1 MPERSADMFEAGVV
15 LQNMKS
21 SHSEKA
27 VEAKTTQAHRV
38 RQASRARRE
47 QEKESLRRIILDA
60 AGELFLERGY
70 EGFSMRRVAERIG
83 YSATT
88 IYRYYENKDD
98 LLFAVVNEG
107 FSEFARQLTA
117 AAAGVSNPLKRL
129 EALWHAYVS
138 FGLKNPVYYQMMFM
152 QRADLL
158 FESQREQTQPMIESF
173 DVLQRAVQAAMDAG
187 VMKRG
192 DVETYSR
199 VIWALVHGMTAL
211 ALADPKRFT
220 LEIMEKNTRLALK
233 MISNGLR

>member
-1 MPERSADMFEAGVV
+1 
-15 LQNMKS
+15 MKPS
-21 SHSEKA
+21 DSEKGA
-27 VEAKTTQAHRV
+27 GAKTTQAHRV

-47 QEKESLRRIILDA
+47 QQKESLRRIILDV
-60 AGELFLERGY
+60 AGELFLEQGY

-107 FSEFARQLTA
+107 FSEFARQLTETA
-117 AAAGVSNPLKRL
+117 EGASNPIKRL
-129 EALWHAYVS
+129 EALWHVYVS
-138 FGLKNPVYYQMMFM
+138 FGLNNPVYYQMMFM

-158 FESQREQTQPMIESF
+158 FENQRDQTQPMIESF
-173 DVLQRAVQAAMDAG
+173 DALQRAVRAAMDAG

-199 VIWALVHGMTAL
+199 VIWSLAHGVTAL
-211 ALADPKRFT
+211 ALADPTRFT
-220 LEIMEKNTRLALK
+220 PEVMEKNTRLALK
-233 MISNGLR
+233 MMLNGLR

>member
-1 MPERSADMFEAGVV
+1 
-15 LQNMKS
+15 MKINDS
-21 SHSEKA
+21 KKGGG
-27 VEAKTTQAHRV
+27 AKTTQAHRM

-47 QEKESLRRIILDA
+47 REKEGLRRVILDA
-60 AGELFLERGY
+60 AGQLFLEQGY

-88 IYRYYENKDD
+88 IYRYYEDKDD

-107 FSEFARQLTA
+107 FSEFARQLKEA
-117 AAAGVSNPLKRL
+117 AEGVNNPLKRL
-129 EALWHAYVS
+129 EALWHAYVM
-138 FGLKNPVYYQMMFM
+138 FGLSNPVYYQLMFM

-158 FESQREQTQPMIESF
+158 FESRREQSRPMIESF
-173 DVLQRAVQAAMDAG
+173 DELQKAVGAAMDAG

-199 VIWALVHGMTAL
+199 VIWSLVHGVTAL

-220 LEIMEKNTRLALK
+220 PEVIEKNTRLALK
-233 MISNGLR
+233 MMLNGLR

>member
-1 MPERSADMFEAGVV
+1 MVG
-15 LQNMKS
+15 
-21 SHSEKA
+21 
-27 VEAKTTQAHRV
+27 EAKTTQAHRV

-47 QEKESLRRIILDA
+47 QQKESLRRVILDA
-60 AGELFLERGY
+60 AGALFLEHGY

-107 FSEFARQLTA
+107 FSEFARQLA
-117 AAAGVSNPLKRL
+117 AAADGARNPLKRL
-129 EALWHAYVS
+129 EALWRAYIK
-138 FGLKNPVYYQMMFM
+138 FGLENPVYYQMMFM

-158 FESQREQTQPMIESF
+158 FESQREQTRPMIESF
-173 DVLQRAVQAAMDAG
+173 DVLQGAVRAAMDAG
-187 VMKRG
+187 VMRRG

-199 VIWALVHGMTAL
+199 VIWSLVHGVTAL

-220 LEIMEKNTRLALK
+220 PEVVEKNSRLALK
-233 MISNGLR
+233 MVALGLG

>member
-1 MPERSADMFEAGVV
+1 
-15 LQNMKS
+15 MKS
-21 SHSEKA
+21 SDNEKGA
-27 VEAKTTQAHRV
+27 GGKTTQAHRV
-38 RQASRARRE
+38 REASRARRE

-60 AGELFLERGY
+60 AGELFLEQGY
-70 EGFSMRRVAERIG
+70 EGFSMRRVAERLG

-88 IYRYYENKDD
+88 IYRYYEDKDD

-107 FSEFARQLTA
+107 FSEFARQLKEA
-117 AAAGVSNPLKRL
+117 SEGVSNPLKRL
-129 EALWHAYVS
+129 EALWHAYVR
-138 FGLKNPVYYQMMFM
+138 FGLNNPVYYQVMFM

-158 FESQREQTQPMIESF
+158 FKSQSSQTGPMIESF
-173 DVLQRAVQAAMDAG
+173 GELQRAVRAAMDAG

-199 VIWALVHGMTAL
+199 VIWSLVHGVTAL

-220 LEIMEKNTRLALK
+220 PEVTEKNSRLAMK